1 LVVSLNIKIKKT
13 MASKSQLEKA
23 AAKTAEA
30 IKSQSLQVSAWE
42 NLRETCKRIGIT
54 LSLVAL
60 GCSVSAQNLAMVD
73 NSTQAAQMRPKVV
86 LRGITGETFTLK
98 SGQTCEVWMH
108 TDGRKYV
115 LRANGR
121 KYFPK
126 RLNRSL

>member
-1 LVVSLNIKIKKT
+1 
-13 MASKSQLEKA
+13 MASKKQLEKA
-23 AAKTAEA
+23 AAKTADA

-73 NSTQAAQMRPKVV
+73 NNTQTAQMRPKVV

-98 SGQTCEVWMH
+98 NGQTCEVWTH